1 MKINYLVGNDNG
13 NHEQDLVVN
22 GKMYPFP
29 NVYSVVTNTVDP
41 EDVPTEELIPNLLDR
56 LHTTVQSR
64 NLLHNTSVTVFVGQ
78 RAINEGET
86 IRNMN
91 LKVAAKHKQDLPL
104 INTLSNLAAIA
115 VKEAFN
121 KKKKVVKEI
130 ELIVDYMTTALPA
143 SQWTKDN
150 AEYFSNRFTG
160 EHLVTVHVGD
170 TDIIVK
176 INIKNT
182 RTVKEGV
189 VALFALIENEK
200 GEYRNDDLFKEFK
213 EEYSLEDMDGS
224 FFEDIRIVHSDIGDG
239 TTEYAVTEGYETNG
253 RTHGKEHGIG
263 RTMELA
269 IKNFSEIWGTEPTR
283 QVFASYLKNEKSK
296 FHEDAVS
303 SMATAK
309 KELANIVLEEIMT
322 TSKDLGYDYEVLAV
336 YGGGSIQLKDVLW
349 KELKEFCD
357 SKKIKLLWVPKE
369 YATTLNAR
377 GLEIF
382 TNLAAEKLKESAV
395 QE

>member
-121 KKKKVVKEI
+121 KRKK
-130 ELIVDYMTTALPA
+130 
-143 SQWTKDN
+143 
-150 AEYFSNRFTG
+150 
-160 EHLVTVHVGD
+160 
-170 TDIIVK
+170 
-176 INIKNT
+176 
-182 RTVKEGV
+182 
-189 VALFALIENEK
+189 
-200 GEYRNDDLFKEFK
+200 
-213 EEYSLEDMDGS
+213 
-224 FFEDIRIVHSDIGDG
+224 
-239 TTEYAVTEGYETNG
+239 
-253 RTHGKEHGIG
+253 
-263 RTMELA
+263 
-269 IKNFSEIWGTEPTR
+269 
-283 QVFASYLKNEKSK
+283 
-296 FHEDAVS
+296 
-303 SMATAK
+303 
-309 KELANIVLEEIMT
+309 
-322 TSKDLGYDYEVLAV
+322 
-336 YGGGSIQLKDVLW
+336 
-349 KELKEFCD
+349 
-357 SKKIKLLWVPKE
+357 
-369 YATTLNAR
+369 
-377 GLEIF
+377 
-382 TNLAAEKLKESAV
+382 
-395 QE
+395 